1 MFVIL
6 VLYFRVIIVFSDT
19 FRKMS
24 CYITQDDRIQVL
36 LTVLENMRMAANF
49 KLGDQLKHHEKE
61 SRIEEILTLLGL
73 YEHQMT
79 RSSRL
84 SGGQR
89 KRLSIALELI
99 NNPTVM
105 FLDEP
110 TTGLD
115 THSCNQVVNLLRH
128 LASQGRT
135 IICTI
140 HQPSAKLFQEFEQVY
155 VVAAGECLYQG
166 STQNIVPYLSSI
178 DLPCPMYHNPADY
191 SELNVVFSYF
201 IILIIFIVFNLLDFM
216 YKKLLYL
223 QNCGLKVL

>member
-1 MFVIL
+1 
-6 VLYFRVIIVFSDT
+6 
-19 FRKMS
+19 MS
-24 CYITQDDRIQVL
+24 IRNQ
-36 LTVLENMRMAANF
+36 
-49 KLGDQLKHHEKE
+49 
-61 SRIEEILTLLGL
+61 IEEILTLLGL

-79 RSSRL
+79 RASRL

-115 THSCNQVVNLLRH
+115 THSCNQVVSLLRH

-140 HQPSAKLFQEFEQVY
+140 HQPSAKLFMEFDQVY
-155 VVAAGECLYQG
+155 VLAAGECLYQG
-166 STQNIVPYLSSI
+166 GTQQMVPFLQHI
-178 DLPCPMYHNPADY
+178 GLPCPMYHNPADY
-191 SELNVVFSYF
+191 GECDKWPRGGRVDRRRGAGRTRVMGLPLFISCNCLLNGGMLLVLQFQLTVG
-201 IILIIFIVFNLLDFM
+201 IVGVM
-216 YKKLLYL
+216 YVI
-223 QNCGLKVL
+223 CC